1 MSLMDQKVQ
10 HYKDEV
16 AGLAGTLPDVAEAYH
31 RFTGECFAPGEL
43 DERTKQLIALGVS
56 LYANNEICTFY
67 HVQEARSKGASDRQ
81 IMEAAAVAA
90 AAASGHAL
98 SQGVIRV
105 QGALQIGLHDAPPL
119 KMDAGSPRI
128 SDSSG
133 MQDYVLQ
140 DTEFAEEMWE
150 PGMDIPGRSAISPSY

>member
-10 HYKDEV
+10 HYKEEV
-16 AGLAGTLPDVAEAYH
+16 AGLAETLPDVAEAYH

-98 SQGVIRV
+98 SQGALRV
-105 QGALQIGLHDAPPL
+105 QGALQVGLHDGPQL
-119 KMDAGSPRI
+119 KMHETGDPWNGASAL
-128 SDSSG
+128 
-133 MQDYVLQ
+133 QDYHWQ
-140 DTEFAEEMWE
+140 DTEFAQEWE
-150 PGMDIPGRSAISPSY
+150 PGMDLPGASAISPSF